1 MKKLE
6 DLIKSKIIFFLLPKK
21 NNDKVFNSFTEI
33 PIKDRYKESKKLK
46 ITKSKKEV
54 TYDSPYEKKIIEDLD
69 KCSFVKKIKT
79 QSLVINYK
87 SVTRDKKYYPDIQVL
102 LDDGRIVLIE
112 VKPFKEMV
120 NKKNLLK
127 HDALKKYCRK
137 HRYGYAILDH
147 DYYSFED
154 LKKEVISNTIQN
166 KFISFVKRKKEVTFD
181 DCNKFKKEYNITD
194 KEICYIIYKNKKL
207 IYQQHLIKYNKEDL

>member
-1 MKKLE
+1 MTKLE
-6 DLIKSKIIFFLLPKK
+6 KLIYSKIVFFILPKK
-21 NNDKVFNSFTEI
+21 NNDKVFNSFIEI
-33 PIKDRYKESKKLK
+33 PIKERYKTSKYLK
-46 ITKSKKEV
+46 INKNKKEV

-79 QSLVINYK
+79 QSLIINYK
-87 SVTRDKKYYPDIQVL
+87 SVTKDKKYFPDLQVL

-127 HDALKKYCRK
+127 HEALKKYCK
-137 HRYGYAILDH
+137 KNRYGYAILDH

-154 LKKEVISNTIQN
+154 LKKEKVSTTIQN
-166 KFISFVKRKKEVTFD
+166 KFISFIKRKKEVTFEE
-181 DCNKFKKEYNITD
+181 CEKIKKELNITD
-194 KEICYIIYKNKKL
+194 QQICYIIYKNKKL
-207 IYQQHLIKYNKEDL
+207 IYQQHLIKYNKEG